1 MTRSVRFVFAAI
13 IAVATSTSATA
24 AERPV
29 HLKPGVGLDKVEAN
43 CGVCHSLDYVPMN
56 SPFLNA
62 AGWDVEVSKM
72 VSAFGAQID
81 KSDATAIS
89 DYLNRNYGPTP
100 PPIPPSPKSPR
111 SEERPF
117 PTTLTEITDQHR
129 PPRVRR
135 ARAQAPQGDG
145 LFPPLLQNSADRRGG
160 SVAKS
165 Q

>member
-1 MTRSVRFVFAAI
+1 LVLLPTVRFEMRRSVRFVFAAI

-24 AERPV
+24 AEKPV
-29 HLKPGVGLDKVEAN
+29 HLKPGAGLDKVEAN

-62 AGWDVEVSKM
+62 AGWDAEVSKM
-72 VSAFGAQID
+72 ISAFGAQID

-111 SEERPF
+111 SG
-117 PTTLTEITDQHR
+117 
-129 PPRVRR
+129 
-135 ARAQAPQGDG
+135 GDG
-145 LFPPLLQNSADRRGG
+145 LFPPLLQNSADQRGG

>member
-100 PPIPPSPKSPR
+100 PP
-111 SEERPF
+111 
-117 PTTLTEITDQHR
+117 
-129 PPRVRR
+129 RVRR

>member
-1 MTRSVRFVFAAI
+1 VRFVFAAI

-29 HLKPGVGLDKVEAN
+29 HLKPGAGLDKVEAN

-62 AGWDVEVSKM
+62 AGWDAEVSKM

-100 PPIPPSPKSPR
+100 PPS
-111 SEERPF
+111 
-117 PTTLTEITDQHR
+117 
-129 PPRVRR
+129 RR
-135 ARAQAPQGDG
+135 APIAGAQAPRGDG
-145 LFPPLLQNSADRRGG
+145 LFPPLLQNNADRRGG
-160 SVAKS
+160 SVSRS